1 MDRLVFH
8 VLIPSTLG
16 AVASVKKTRITER
29 TGLQFHADFFNIFN
43 WHMFNPT
50 SYWFGDQAFDTDVAS
65 DFLLT
70 TGGNC
75 FLLNLIGSFQR
86 AVEDRPATKLK
97 LGWRFRP
104 REIFF
109 PKSL

>member
-8 VLIPSTLG
+8 VLTPSTLG
-16 AVASVKKTRITER
+16 TVASVKKTRITER

-43 WHMFNPT
+43 SHMFNPT
-50 SYWFGDQAFDTDVAS
+50 GYWFGDQAFDTDVASPSFGQWTGAWYLS

-86 AVEDRPATKLK
+86 AVEDRPCHEAQT
-97 LGWRFRP
+97 
-104 REIFF
+104 
-109 PKSL
+109 